1 MNLLC
6 LNAPETADRMINVF
20 AGGSF
25 TLAITE
31 NSTHPTLRHQKSAII
46 LILPNARPYRRDSI
60 LLFQRDD
67 GRYVLHRLLRLPPDG
82 RLLMNKDAQTSTEQ
96 IRPAQ
101 VLAADSDI
109 LRNKSQFF
117 VMDGIFDYIPF
128 HG

>member
-1 MNLLC
+1 MCLPAEALRWLSPKTARIQRCGIKKRGNLI
-6 LNAPETADRMINVF
+6 P
-20 AGGSF
+20 
-25 TLAITE
+25 
-31 NSTHPTLRHQKSAII
+31 
-46 LILPNARPYRRDSI
+46 PNARPYRCGSI

-96 IRPAQ
+96 IRPEQ

-109 LRNKSQFF
+109 LRNKPQFF